1 MNLLARILSHGFA
14 VVIVAFLIVG
24 FMYRGELFPEWELP
38 EFLGL
43 NKSQEATGMPA
54 PADVSPDATVS
65 APAVVSAAGRAP
77 AAMPAATPA
86 VTAVAQTAEPGQ
98 PDAIS
103 APAHPQVPMGKM
115 DPRIGGMP
123 QAEERAA
130 EPKAITRTPGTA
142 VTTAGTPV
150 GRVTTTAPAISAA
163 PRAETGQVAEA
174 AKSTVSPG
182 VAAMP
187 GTVGRSDA
195 SAGQSAVAT
204 RIPGPAGAV
213 TIPATGPEVNAAG
226 AESRPPVP
234 PMPGASTVDATG
246 PQASTGTR
254 RAAKA
259 ASPYQLLAAARESF
273 WLRDYE
279 GAERQYRQLI
289 GVEPENPDGYGELG
303 NMYFSQ
309 GEWDAAA
316 SAYYE
321 AGVRLI
327 TAGQLSQ
334 ASELVDVIRGLDG
347 ARADD
352 LDQLITAAEGVP

>member
-1 MNLLARILSHGFA
+1 
-14 VVIVAFLIVG
+14 
-24 FMYRGELFPEWELP
+24 
-38 EFLGL
+38 
-43 NKSQEATGMPA
+43 
-54 PADVSPDATVS
+54 
-65 APAVVSAAGRAP
+65 
-77 AAMPAATPA
+77 
-86 VTAVAQTAEPGQ
+86 
-98 PDAIS
+98 
-103 APAHPQVPMGKM
+103 
-115 DPRIGGMP
+115 
-123 QAEERAA
+123 
-130 EPKAITRTPGTA
+130 
-142 VTTAGTPV
+142 
-150 GRVTTTAPAISAA
+150 
-163 PRAETGQVAEA
+163 
-174 AKSTVSPG
+174 
-182 VAAMP
+182 
-187 GTVGRSDA
+187 
-195 SAGQSAVAT
+195 
-204 RIPGPAGAV
+204 
-213 TIPATGPEVNAAG
+213 
-226 AESRPPVP
+226 
-234 PMPGASTVDATG
+234 MPGASTVDATG

-316 SAYYE
+316 SAYYQ